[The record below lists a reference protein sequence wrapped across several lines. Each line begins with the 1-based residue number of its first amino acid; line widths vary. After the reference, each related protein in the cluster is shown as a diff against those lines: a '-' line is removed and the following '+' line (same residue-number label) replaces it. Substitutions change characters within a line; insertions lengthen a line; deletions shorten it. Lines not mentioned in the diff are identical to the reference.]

1 VDAEA
6 MHLAP
11 IEYVMVRKLEYFQ
24 ASGSDRHLRD
34 IAMMLQVSGDLVDP
48 AVLEE
53 WSIRQGVADVLD
65 RARAFDPDPD

>member
-1 VDAEA
+1 

-11 IEYVMVRKLEYFQ
+11 IEYVIVRKLETFQ

-65 RARAFDPDPD
+65 RARAFDPDLD